1 MRLALFLIFLIV
13 MTPMAV
19 SAHGA
24 DKFSIIVRG
33 TRMDPD
39 TVQMVQNDTVE
50 FLSVN
55 NSNRSVHMDFNGD
68 GDLNDTYDFNC
79 NLPSGGMCALEMN
92 VTNYTGDLYIFEIFE
107 EDGSLA
113 FTLNL
118 TLIND
123 THDPNSSVTSP
134 IGYSFDYNQDVDQDG
149 ILDNVDRCVNTEP
162 GVEVL
167 PLGEDFQGCDA
178 DPRFSS
184 LQSILGVL
192 FLALIGMLI
201 VRIRQ
206 GQIDRRQRLRGN
218 LEEMPE
224 NNLESQLISNFQN
237 AIEESMETKED

>member
-1 MRLALFLIFLIV
+1 MRIALFLIFLV
-13 MTPMAV
+13 VLTPMAV

-68 GDLNDTYDFNC
+68 GDLNDTHDFNC

-92 VTNYTGDLYIFEIFE
+92 VTNYTGDLYIFKILE

-134 IGYSFDYNQDVDQDG
+134 AGYSFGNQDVDEDG
-149 ILDNVDRCVNTEP
+149 IPDNVDRCVNTEP

-178 DPRFSS
+178 DTGLST
-184 LQSILGVL
+184 LQSLLGVL
-192 FLALIGMLI
+192 FIALIGLWMS
-201 VRIRQ
+201 VRMRKV
-206 GQIDRRQRLRGN
+206 
-218 LEEMPE
+218 
-224 NNLESQLISNFQN
+224 S
-237 AIEESMETKED
+237 

>member
-1 MRLALFLIFLIV
+1 MRVALILIFLVV

-55 NSNRSVHMDFNGD
+55 NSNRTVRMDFNSD
-68 GDLNDTYDFNC
+68 GDFNDTHDFNC
-79 NLPSGGMCALEMN
+79 NLPKSGMCALEMN

-107 EDGSLA
+107 ENGSLA

-123 THDPNSSVTSP
+123 THNPNSSTSSP
-134 IGYSFDYNQDVDQDG
+134 SGYSFGNPTDDMDNDG
-149 ILDNVDRCVNTEP
+149 ILDNVDRCVNTMP

-167 PLGEDFQGCDA
+167 PYGEDFQGCDA
-178 DPRFSS
+178 DVGISA
-184 LQSILGVL
+184 LQSILGIL
-192 FLALIGMLI
+192 FIALIGMWILT
-201 VRIRQ
+201 RM
-206 GQIDRRQRLRGN
+206 RRER
-218 LEEMPE
+218 
-224 NNLESQLISNFQN
+224 
-237 AIEESMETKED
+237 